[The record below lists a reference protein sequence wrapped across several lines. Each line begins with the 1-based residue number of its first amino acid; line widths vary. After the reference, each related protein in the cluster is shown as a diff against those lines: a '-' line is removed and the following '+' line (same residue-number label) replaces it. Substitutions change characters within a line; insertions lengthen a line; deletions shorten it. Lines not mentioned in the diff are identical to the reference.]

1 MCLSVRFIERNIWKK
16 VGIKMKTYQ
25 FTREAKYIEYGVV
38 TANSK
43 EEAIELIKNNDYDDI
58 YDTSL
63 EEEYNETIKIEE
75 EEGIENE

>member
-1 MCLSVRFIERNIWKK
+1 
-16 VGIKMKTYQ
+16 MKTYQ

-43 EEAIELIKNNDYDDI
+43 AEAIELIKNNDYDDI

>member
-1 MCLSVRFIERNIWKK
+1 
-16 VGIKMKTYQ
+16 MKTYQ
-25 FTREAKYIEYGVV
+25 FTREAKYIEYGFVI
-38 TANSK
+38 ANSK

-75 EEGIENE
+75 EEGKENE

>member
-1 MCLSVRFIERNIWKK
+1 
-16 VGIKMKTYQ
+16 MKTYQ

-38 TANSK
+38 YANSK

>member
-1 MCLSVRFIERNIWKK
+1 
-16 VGIKMKTYQ
+16 MKNYQ

-43 EEAIELIKNNDYDDI
+43 EEALELIKNNEYDDI

-63 EEEYNETIKIEE
+63 DEEYNDTIKIEE
-75 EEGIENE
+75 N

>member
-1 MCLSVRFIERNIWKK
+1 
-16 VGIKMKTYQ
+16 MKTYQ
-25 FTREAKYIEYGVV
+25 FTRKAKYIEYGVV

-43 EEAIELIKNNDYDDI
+43 VEAIELIKNNDYDDI

-63 EEEYNETIKIEE
+63 EEEYNETIEIEE

>member
-1 MCLSVRFIERNIWKK
+1 
-16 VGIKMKTYQ
+16 MKTYQ

-43 EEAIELIKNNDYDDI
+43 KEAIELIKNNDYDDI
-58 YDTSL
+58 FDTSL

-75 EEGIENE
+75 KEGIENE

>member
-1 MCLSVRFIERNIWKK
+1 
-16 VGIKMKTYQ
+16 MKTYQ

-58 YDTSL
+58 FDTSL

-75 EEGIENE
+75 KEGKENE

>member
-1 MCLSVRFIERNIWKK
+1 
-16 VGIKMKTYQ
+16 MKTYQ

-43 EEAIELIKNNDYDDI
+43 EEAIGLIKNNDYDDI

>member
-1 MCLSVRFIERNIWKK
+1 
-16 VGIKMKTYQ
+16 MKIYP

-63 EEEYNETIKIEE
+63 EEEYNETIKIGE
-75 EEGIENE
+75 EEGKENE

>member
-1 MCLSVRFIERNIWKK
+1 
-16 VGIKMKTYQ
+16 MKTYQ

-58 YDTSL
+58 Y
-63 EEEYNETIKIEE
+63 EELKVQSKDHLIHQPPVKK
-75 EEGIENE
+75 

>member
-1 MCLSVRFIERNIWKK
+1 
-16 VGIKMKTYQ
+16 MKTYQ
-25 FTREAKYIEYGVV
+25 FTREAKCIEYGVV

-58 YDTSL
+58 FDTSL

-75 EEGIENE
+75 KEGIGNE

>member
-1 MCLSVRFIERNIWKK
+1 
-16 VGIKMKTYQ
+16 MKTYQ
-25 FTREAKYIEYGVV
+25 FTRKAKYIEYGVV

-63 EEEYNETIKIEE
+63 EEEYNETIEIEE

>member
-1 MCLSVRFIERNIWKK
+1 
-16 VGIKMKTYQ
+16 MKTYQ

-38 TANSK
+38 NANSK